1 LHPVPEGWIIDV
13 PGGGELT
20 LAPGEQRDVSV
31 KITATDG
38 FVGTQP
44 INVNALDGADLIGA
58 VTLYVHS

>member
-1 LHPVPEGWIIDV
+1 MPAGWIVDF
-13 PGGGELT
+13 PGGREFALDQGEL
-20 LAPGEQRDVSV
+20 RDVTV

-44 INVNALDGADLIGA
+44 INVNVFDGLELVGG

>member
-1 LHPVPEGWIIDV
+1 MVDV
-13 PGGGELT
+13 PCGRELT

-44 INVNALDGADLIGA
+44 INVNAFDGADLVGG